1 MTYGGHYSR
10 KAKGAINRFYEHADT
25 RNLTQAQELVT
36 ELFLA
41 QGPSADKLW
50 KKAGE
55 VLTRL
60 GVSADRSA
68 LLVAARDVKA
78 LAQIVADLA
87 KPGPR

>member
-1 MTYGGHYSR
+1 MTYGGHYSK

-25 RNLTQAQELVT
+25 RNLTQVQELVT

-41 QGPSADKLW
+41 QGAAADKLW

-60 GVSADRSA
+60 GVPADRSSS
-68 LLVAARDVKA
+68 LVAARDVKG

-87 KPGPR
+87 KPGAR